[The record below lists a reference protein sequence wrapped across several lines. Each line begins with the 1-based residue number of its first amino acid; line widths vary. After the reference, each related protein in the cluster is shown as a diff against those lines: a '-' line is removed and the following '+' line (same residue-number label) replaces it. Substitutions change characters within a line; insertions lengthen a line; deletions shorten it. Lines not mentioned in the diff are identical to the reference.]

1 MAATTPRPIP
11 TYWLRATEAASYA
24 RVQKRTLMQAH
35 RFGHLR
41 AHRVSNR
48 VVFTRRDIDDWIRGG
63 GLDAA
68 AEAGDGPDRRAG
80 GGGRDDGAL
89 RRERPAVLTTPTGR
103 RAR

>member
-63 GLDAA
+63 GSTLPPKPETALIAA
-68 AEAGDGPDRRAG
+68 LEAAG
-80 GGGRDDGAL
+80 
-89 RRERPAVLTTPTGR
+89 VTT
-103 RAR
+103 AR